1 MADTTPPP
9 PPPRPIDRI
18 EDLQI
23 EQELQDSY
31 LTYAMSTI
39 MDRALPDVRDG
50 LKPSQRRILV
60 AINDLNL
67 LPGRKHI
74 KCAKVVGDTSGNYH
88 PHGDMVIYPTLVR
101 LTQNWNLRY
110 PLVDG
115 QGNFG
120 STDGDPPAAMRY
132 TECRMAPPT
141 VDMLEDLK
149 LDTVDFQPNYDE
161 RQGFDEPTV
170 LPAKFPNLLVNGST
184 GIAVGMACNLL
195 PHNIREI
202 CDAIIKIIDK
212 PDLSLQELLE
222 IVPGPDFPTGGTI
235 CGRDGIVEGYKS
247 GRGKICLRAKLHV
260 EEPKAGSRTSVVID
274 EMPYGV
280 IRKTIV
286 ESVAEA
292 VKRGQITDISA
303 VNDESGRHH
312 AVRIVIDLKRDA
324 DPNVVINQLYEYT
337 PCQITVSMINI
348 ALVNR
353 QPRTMGLKELIQ
365 HFIDHRRDVITRR
378 TKFQLRK
385 AQQREHIL
393 EGLIFAVCDID
404 EIIRL
409 IRSSKTRDEAIEKLM
424 LQGFRIDPK
433 SEQAGKLPTRITLQ
447 HPEIFAVEPGGIV
460 PTFRVSRAQAEA
472 IGRLQ
477 LIQLVGLEI
486 EKLVGE
492 YNEVAEQIEEYERIL
507 GDAGYL
513 MDIIREDTYEMKEKY
528 GDDRRTDITGAVS
541 GFNMENLIPQEDVI
555 VTVSHEGYIK
565 RQPVGV
571 YRSQSRGGRG
581 IKGTE
586 SREGDFA
593 EHLFVANT
601 HDYLLFFTNQGRVYE
616 RRVYDVPEM
625 SRTSQ
630 GRAIANL
637 LEFQPNEKVANVL
650 AIKDFG
656 KEEHFLTFGTK
667 KGVVKKTALGAYGN
681 IRQNGIIAIGLE
693 EGDELIGVEITSGQ
707 DQVLL
712 GTQHGM
718 AIRFI
723 ETDVRAM
730 GRPAGGVKGIELEA
744 DDAVVSMIVVPQT
757 QDLTQCMVL
766 TGCVNG
772 FGKRTPVEE
781 YRLIRR
787 GGKGVIN
794 IKTTDRNGD
803 VVGMKAVCNEDELML
818 ITQKG
823 ILMRTRCSEIRE
835 TGRNAA
841 GVKLINLDDGD
852 VLVAM
857 AKVDAEPD
865 KVETVEGADGAGPAP
880 EATGGGDTQ
889 PTEPQTPPPAAA
901 DDGDPGPDES
911 PAGA

>member
-1 MADTTPPP
+1 MAETTPPA
-9 PPPRPIDRI
+9 DRI

-60 AINDLNL
+60 AVNDLNL
-67 LPGRKHI
+67 TPGRKHI
-74 KCAKVVGDTSGNYH
+74 KCAKISGDTSGNYH
-88 PHGDMVIYPTLVR
+88 PHGEAVIYPTLVR
-101 LTQNWNLRY
+101 MAQDWSMRH
-110 PLVDG
+110 PLIDG

-132 TECRMAPPT
+132 TEARMAPPT
-141 VDMLEDLK
+141 VDLMADLD

-161 RQGFDEPTV
+161 RLMEPTV

-195 PHNIREI
+195 PHNLREI
-202 CDAIIKIIDK
+202 CDAIVKVIDK
-212 PDLSLQELLE
+212 PDATLQELLE
-222 IVPGPDFPTGGTI
+222 IVPGPDFPTGGVI
-235 CGRDGIVEGYKS
+235 CGRDGIIEGYTS
-247 GRGKICLRAKLHV
+247 GRGRICLRAKLHV
-260 EEPKAGSRTSVVID
+260 EEASKAGGKASIVID
-274 EMPYGV
+274 EIPYGI
-280 IRKTIV
+280 IRKNIV

-292 VKRGQITDISA
+292 VKKDLIKDVSA
-303 VNDESGRHH
+303 VNDESGRQH

-324 DPNVVINQLYEYT
+324 DPNVIINQLYEYT

-365 HFIDHRRDVITRR
+365 HFIEHRREVITRR
-378 TKFQLRK
+378 TRFLLRK

-393 EGLIFAVCDID
+393 EGLIFAVADID

-409 IRSSKTRDEAIEKLM
+409 IRSSSTREEAIEKLM
-424 LQGFRIDPK
+424 RQGFRIDPR
-433 SEQAGKLPTRITLQ
+433 SELAGKLPERITLR
-447 HPEIFAVEPGGIV
+447 HPEIFALEEGAIV
-460 PTFRVSRAQAEA
+460 PPFRVSRAQAEA

-492 YNEVAEQIEEYERIL
+492 YKEVAAQIEEYEKIL
-507 GDAGYL
+507 GNEAYL
-513 MDIIREDTYEMKEKY
+513 LDIIREDTYEMKEKY
-528 GDDRRTDITGAVS
+528 GDDRRTEITGAVS
-541 GFNMENLIPQEDVI
+541 GFNMEALIPQEDVV

-565 RQPVGV
+565 RLPTDT
-571 YRSQSRGGRG
+571 YRSQGRGGRG

-586 SREGDFA
+586 SKEGDFV

-637 LEFQPNEKVANVL
+637 LEFQAGEKIANVL
-650 AIKDFG
+650 AIRDFG
-656 KEEHFLTFGTK
+656 KEEHFLMFATK
-667 KGVVKKTALGAYGN
+667 KGTVKKTALGAYAN

-693 EGDELIGVEITSGQ
+693 DHDELIGVEITSGK
-707 DQVLL
+707 DHLIL
-712 GTQHGM
+712 GTKSGL
-718 AIRFI
+718 AIRFE

-730 GRPAGGVKGIELEA
+730 GRPASGVTGARFKREGDE
-744 DDAVVSMIVVPQT
+744 VVSLIVVPEGQNAGW
-757 QDLTQCMVL
+757 QLLTA
-766 TGCVNG
+766 CVKG
-772 FGKRTPVEE
+772 YGKRTPLEE
-781 YRLIRR
+781 YPVKGR
-787 GGKGVIN
+787 GTRGVIN
-794 IKTTDRNGD
+794 IDAGERNGD
-803 VVGMKAVCNEDELML
+803 VVGMKLVNDSYELML
-818 ITQKG
+818 ITEKG
-823 ILMRTRCSEIRE
+823 ILIRTPVAEIRE

-841 GVKLINLDDGD
+841 GVRLIKIDEGD
-852 VLVAM
+852 KLVAM
-857 AKVDAEPD
+857 ARLDPEEAEKP
-865 KVETVEGADGAGPAP
+865 VESTDGQPSAGGEAPATPTSEVPP
-880 EATGGGDTQ
+880 EAETDGQSPPEAGDGN
-889 PTEPQTPPPAAA
+889 PTE
-901 DDGDPGPDES
+901 
-911 PAGA
+911 